1 MSTTTQATIKW
12 SQAYATSTYPIISY
26 ELQQNS
32 CDYDMCS
39 TTWVPCINTTLPYTS
54 ANIPFNV
61 TSYTAYGLAPI
72 TQYFFRIRVCNFNL
86 SDYFI

>member
-12 SQAYATSTYPIISY
+12 SQAYATASYPIISY

-39 TTWVPCINTTLPYTS
+39 NTWVPCINTTLPYTS

-61 TSYTAYGLAPI
+61 TSMK
-72 TQYFFRIRVCNFNL
+72 
-86 SDYFI
+86 

>member
-12 SQAYATSTYPIISY
+12 SQAYSTANYPIISY

-39 TTWVPCINTTLPYTS
+39 DTWVPCTNPFLLYTS
-54 ANIPFNV
+54 ANIPASV
-61 TSYTAYGLAPI
+61 TFYTAYGLAPV
-72 TQYFFRIRVCNFNL
+72 TQYFFRIRAKTSV
-86 SDYFI
+86 